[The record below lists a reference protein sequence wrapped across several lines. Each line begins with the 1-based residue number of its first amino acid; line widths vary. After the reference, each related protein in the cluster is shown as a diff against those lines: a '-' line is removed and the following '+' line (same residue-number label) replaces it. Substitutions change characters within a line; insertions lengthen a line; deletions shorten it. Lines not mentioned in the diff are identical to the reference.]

1 MLIKVLFDPAKDI
14 YRSIE
19 KVITYN
25 AAQETRL
32 RTEISEYIVTDSIE
46 DQLERLLLKM
56 QAAMEAGGQNEVGV
70 WLSGFYG
77 SGKSSFTKYLALALD
92 GSVTV
97 DGVPFLELFAAR
109 LNRAQTIAL
118 LRAVA
123 RQFPAT
129 VILVDLASDML
140 AGAQMEDVSTVL
152 YYKVLQWA
160 GFSRNLKVAALERR
174 LQLDGCYVELE
185 HRIEQEL
192 GTSWREVQ
200 NDPLVIDSLL
210 PEIVHAL
217 YPTLFRTPTA
227 FSTETVEFVRSLN
240 DQVVEMLDI
249 VQRRSGRRYVLF
261 VIDEVGQYVADHKHL
276 ILNLQ
281 GLAENLKHVGDGRA
295 WLIGTAQ
302 QTLTEDDPKAA
313 LNSPELYK
321 LKDRFPIQID
331 LESSD
336 IKEIC
341 YRRLLGKSA
350 VGEATLGEIFD
361 RSGPALRHNTR
372 LEDAR
377 AYTTSFDRQTFIN
390 LYPFL
395 PAHFDILLY
404 LLGVLAKSTGGFGLR
419 SAIKV
424 IQDILIERSESEPA
438 AADRP
443 MFLLAPYL
451 VFGGFMAT
459 FVVLPFGAN
468 LVAADLDVGLL
479 YLLAIAGPVV
489 IGILMAGWASNS
501 KWALFGGIRSAAQLV
516 SYEIPSA
523 FALMTVVLAAGT
535 LSMQGIVRAQG
546 GWPWEWFLFRN
557 PFLFIAYFVSLTA
570 SVAEGNRTP
579 FDLPEG
585 ESELVAG
592 FHVEYSGMRFLWF
605 MFAEWGNLWV
615 ISALATVGFLG
626 GWQVPGVS
634 PETMGAAT
642 GWAFV
647 GWQALSFAVFAAKV
661 SLVVAFVIQLRWT
674 VPRLRV
680 DQMMLLCWKYLVPL
694 ALACV
699 AGALVLLVAVPQGG
713 WLDWT
718 LRGSVALVFLWLL
731 ATYLR
736 SVRTA
741 YVADRD
747 LYERMEGKE
756 LWYPPYRLP

>member
-1 MLIKVLFDPAKDI
+1 MLHSLVDSIQRGLLGVDPATWP
-14 YRSIE
+14 YGWLVGLS
-19 KVITYN
+19 VMV
-25 AAQETRL
+25 AA
-32 RTEISEYIVTDSIE
+32 
-46 DQLERLLLKM
+46 
-56 QAAMEAGGQNEVGV
+56 
-70 WLSGFYG
+70 
-77 SGKSSFTKYLALALD
+77 
-92 GSVTV
+92 
-97 DGVPFLELFAAR
+97 
-109 LNRAQTIAL
+109 AL
-118 LRAVA
+118 LAFGFIAIFAGPVTWWER
-123 RQFPAT
+123 R
-129 VILVDLASDML
+129 L
-140 AGAQMEDVSTVL
+140 AGRMMSRVGPNRVGPQG
-152 YYKVLQWA
+152 VLQWLA
-160 GFSRNLKVAALERR
+160 DGLKCFLKE
-174 LQLDGCYVELE
+174 D
-185 HRIEQEL
+185 
-192 GTSWREVQ
+192 
-200 NDPLVIDSLL
+200 LV
-210 PEIVHAL
+210 
-217 YPTLFRTPTA
+217 
-227 FSTETVEFVRSLN
+227 
-240 DQVVEMLDI
+240 
-249 VQRRSGRRYVLF
+249 
-261 VIDEVGQYVADHKHL
+261 
-276 ILNLQ
+276 
-281 GLAENLKHVGDGRA
+281 
-295 WLIGTAQ
+295 
-302 QTLTEDDPKAA
+302 
-313 LNSPELYK
+313 
-321 LKDRFPIQID
+321 
-331 LESSD
+331 
-336 IKEIC
+336 
-341 YRRLLGKSA
+341 
-350 VGEATLGEIFD
+350 
-361 RSGPALRHNTR
+361 
-372 LEDAR
+372 
-377 AYTTSFDRQTFIN
+377 
-390 LYPFL
+390 
-395 PAHFDILLY
+395 
-404 LLGVLAKSTGGFGLR
+404 
-419 SAIKV
+419 
-424 IQDILIERSESEPA
+424 PA

-479 YLLAIAGPVV
+479 YLLAVTGLVV

-523 FALMTVVLAAGT
+523 FALMTVVLVAGT
-535 LSMQGIVRAQG
+535 VSMQGIVRAQG

-557 PFLFIAYFVSLTA
+557 PFLFVAYFVSLTA

-579 FDLPEG
+579 FDRPEG